1 MPETIPPSSDP
12 PPTNPLTAPT
22 WALDGDLDVLE
33 AAEPVAPPPTPEPPP
48 PPRPSR
54 APAVASLPS
63 ADKIAEAMLFAGG
76 PPLTAEKFAVAL
88 RVPVDV
94 LHQSVAELN
103 KKYRSQNRPYSVQP
117 RDGGYVLAVKPAYR
131 GMREKL
137 FGGPRE
143 ARLSQPAL
151 DVLSVVAYRQPID
164 KAEIDTIRG
173 LDSGSTLRQL
183 VRLGL
188 MAVAQRGDAD
198 HPDVK
203 YGTTNRFLEVFNLTS
218 LDDLPRLGD
227 AQQL

>member
-1 MPETIPPSSDP
+1 MPDPSRP
-12 PPTNPLTAPT
+12 NVLPATE
-22 WALDGDLDVLE
+22 WAVDGDLDVL
-33 AAEPVAPPPTPEPPP
+33 AAEPPVPDPPPRSEEPPP
-48 PPRPSR
+48 LSRSRTASR
-54 APAVASLPS
+54 AASAPLPS

-88 RVPVDV
+88 RVPVET

-103 KKYRSQNRPYSVQP
+103 KKYRGQNRPYSVQP

-151 DVLSVVAYRQPID
+151 DVLSVAAYRQPID

-173 LDSGSTLRQL
+173 LDSGATIRQL

-188 MAVAQRGDAD
+188 MAVVQRGDTD
-198 HPDVK
+198 HPDVR